1 MSAGKVLL
9 LVFGVPV
16 LLIAAG
22 LIVFGG
28 ALLWANSALTDREGF
43 YTTHTVHLKK
53 DSYAIV
59 TEPTHTDLRAA
70 FIWDWGDLATTK
82 VEGSSDDPAKRI
94 FVGVAEE
101 SDLKAYLSDVE
112 YDEIGDWLT
121 MGRAD
126 YRHYWGNSEPA
137 APTSEKFWVESAHG
151 AGTQTLEWEVETG
164 SYSLVL
170 MNDDGSA
177 GVDVSVVLGVKVPIV
192 AGIGT
197 GLVIAGPVVLIIG
210 IVMVYL
216 AARRPSLKPPA

>member
-1 MSAGKVLL
+1 MSTGKVLL
-9 LVFGVPV
+9 LVFGVLV

-22 LIVFGG
+22 LIVVGG
-28 ALLWANSALTDREGF
+28 ALLWANTALTDSEGF
-43 YTTHTVHLKK
+43 YKTNTVRLEQ

-59 TEPTHTDLRAA
+59 TEPTDVDLRWGLV
-70 FIWDWGDLATTK
+70 WDWGGLATIK

-94 FVGVAEE
+94 FVGLAEE
-101 SDLKAYLSDVE
+101 SDVNAYLSDVE
-112 YDEIGDWLT
+112 YDEIANWLT
-121 MGRAD
+121 IRRAD
-126 YRHYWGNSEPA
+126 YRHHRGDSEPV
-137 APTSEKFWVESAHG
+137 APTSETFWVESVHG

-177 GVDVSVVLGVKVPIV
+177 GVDVSVVLGVKIPIV

-197 GLVIAGPVVLIIG
+197 GLLIAGTVVLIIG

-216 AARRPSLKPPA
+216 AARRPRIP